1 MERSPT
7 KSESSDSLVITGR
20 VCYLLQEFVDLVL
33 LQGEFLALEVGLHQT
48 RIVGLT
54 DVSSENPVRFGFF
67 FTHVTFFQVS
77 KYRLPVLCLR
87 YTVISYI

>member
-7 KSESSDSLVITGR
+7 KSESSDSLVITVG
-20 VCYLLQEFVDLVL
+20 YLLQEFVDLFL

-48 RIVGLT
+48 RIVGQT

-67 FTHVTFFQVS
+67 FPQAHG
-77 KYRLPVLCLR
+77 
-87 YTVISYI
+87 